1 MKVEINGKVLEIV
14 KGDITKQDD
23 LEAVVN
29 AANAQLA
36 PGGGVAGAI
45 HRAAGPQLYEEC
57 KKYAPIKVSECV
69 VTGAYN
75 LPNRY
80 VIHCLGPVYGVDMPS
95 DKLLSKTYEN
105 ALRLA
110 DEKGITSIGFPAIS
124 TGAFG
129 YPMDEAA
136 KITLSTVLN
145 ILPGLKSVKLIRFVL
160 FSEGAYNAFAKTLEE
175 LLNKPA

>member
-1 MKVEINGKVLEIV
+1 
-14 KGDITKQDD
+14 
-23 LEAVVN
+23 
-29 AANAQLA
+29 
-36 PGGGVAGAI
+36 
-45 HRAAGPQLYEEC
+45 
-57 KKYAPIKVSECV
+57 KVSECV
-69 VTGAYN
+69 ITGAYN
-75 LPNRY
+75 LPNKY

-110 DEKGITSIGFPAIS
+110 DEKGIVSIGFPAIS

-145 ILPGLKSVKLIRFVL
+145 TLPTLKNVKLVRFVL
-160 FSEGAYNAFAKTLEE
+160 FSESAYNAFAKTLEE
-175 LLNKPA
+175 LINKPA